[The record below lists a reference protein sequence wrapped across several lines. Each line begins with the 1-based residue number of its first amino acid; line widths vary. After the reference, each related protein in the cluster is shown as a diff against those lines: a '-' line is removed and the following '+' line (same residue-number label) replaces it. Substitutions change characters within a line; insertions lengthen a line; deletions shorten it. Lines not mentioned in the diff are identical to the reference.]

1 MPKRVA
7 TMKDLNE
14 LSEAVSNAIR
24 ETGDQLRETRRFIA
38 GVDETISSRLAVVEK
53 MVNALED
60 QEFSGIYD
68 RLAALERQVAGSD
81 CEPAGLA
88 IHDQQILEDFAG
100 WLTRIYFVVSPSD
113 SNRIDFNI
121 ASWSEVDKQPEE
133 LIRQYREYKG

>member
-7 TMKDLNE
+7 SMKDIEDLADSMEAMQVAIYRQAERSEKQAVETREVIAN
-14 LSEAVSNAIR
+14 LTTRIEAV
-24 ETGDQLRETRRFIA
+24 
-38 GVDETISSRLAVVEK
+38 EK
-53 MVNALED
+53 
-60 QEFSGIYD
+60 
-68 RLAALERQVAGSD
+68 RVAGSD

-113 SNRIDFNI
+113 SNRIDFNS

>member
-14 LSEAVSNAIR
+14 LSEAVSNVIR

-38 GVDETISSRLAVVEK
+38 GVDETISSRLAVVEG

-81 CEPAGLA
+81 CEPARWTGDPRPADPGGLRWMA
-88 IHDQQILEDFAG
+88 HQAL
-100 WLTRIYFVVSPSD
+100 LR
-113 SNRIDFNI
+113 NRI
-121 ASWSEVDKQPEE
+121 VV
-133 LIRQYREYKG
+133 